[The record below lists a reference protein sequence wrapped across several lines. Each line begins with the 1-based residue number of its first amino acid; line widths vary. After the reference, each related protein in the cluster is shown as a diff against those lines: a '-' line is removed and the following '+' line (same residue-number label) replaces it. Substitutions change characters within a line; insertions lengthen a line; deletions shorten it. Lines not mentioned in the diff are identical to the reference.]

1 MLHQGIFPHHYLFA
15 SLVRHSKPSCLFS
28 IWHSESYFH
37 FGVQSHILS
46 FSTRIQHLFSIQH
59 LESSCHTFQF
69 RRSEPSS
76 LLSIGDQSHHRFS
89 VSTFKAIIAFQF
101 RRSESPSLLS
111 FGVQSHHRLSVLAFK
126 AIIAFRF
133 RCSGPSLLLSFGVQ
147 IHHRFSILA
156 FKAIITSQF
165 QHSKPPSFLN
175 FGVQNYHRFSLLAF
189 RVIIASQ
196 FWRSESLSL
205 LSFGVQSHHRFLVSA
220 FRAIIAS
227 QFGVQSHHHFS
238 VSAFMSHHRFSVL
251 AFKAIIASQFR
262 RSESSFTVLRSES
275 SSIFR
280 RSELHLQF
288 DVQSHRLFLV
298 RHSKLSSSLY
308 SRAFRAIVHIQAFR
322 DITSPQ
328 FGIQSRHLSSFWRSK
343 SFLLSLI
350 IQSRYPCTVWRS
362 ESLSLSQFGVQ
373 SYHSIMIGDSSP
385 HFRRLK
391 RHSQHLKPSFT
402 VWILEPS
409 FIPRVQS
416 HHIFNL
422 AFRAISQPI
431 IQSRHFPLVWRSE
444 PHYQH
449 LELSFSFSSVFKATL
464 LVFGIVIFFQFSIQG
479 RFYHS
484 EPFPLVL
491 DVQSH
496 VFSLAFQPPSSS
508 IWRSEP
514 CLCFGIQNHR
524 PTQYSVPP
532 FLFSFGVQSFRVY
545 SFKHLESSSFIIL
558 AFRVISPQPCHS
570 ESRLLTFI
578 FTGIA
583 HLTFMVLHSS
593 SIFSNLVTLCLS
605 LIHHALLN
613 FPFPCM

>member
-1 MLHQGIFPHHYLFA
+1 
-15 SLVRHSKPSCLFS
+15 
-28 IWHSESYFH
+28 
-37 FGVQSHILS
+37 
-46 FSTRIQHLFSIQH
+46 
-59 LESSCHTFQF
+59 
-69 RRSEPSS
+69 
-76 LLSIGDQSHHRFS
+76 
-89 VSTFKAIIAFQF
+89 
-101 RRSESPSLLS
+101 
-111 FGVQSHHRLSVLAFK
+111 
-126 AIIAFRF
+126 
-133 RCSGPSLLLSFGVQ
+133 
-147 IHHRFSILA
+147 
-156 FKAIITSQF
+156 
-165 QHSKPPSFLN
+165 
-175 FGVQNYHRFSLLAF
+175 
-189 RVIIASQ
+189 
-196 FWRSESLSL
+196 
-205 LSFGVQSHHRFLVSA
+205 
-220 FRAIIAS
+220 
-227 QFGVQSHHHFS
+227 
-238 VSAFMSHHRFSVL
+238 
-251 AFKAIIASQFR
+251 
-262 RSESSFTVLRSES
+262 
-275 SSIFR
+275 
-280 RSELHLQF
+280 
-288 DVQSHRLFLV
+288 
-298 RHSKLSSSLY
+298 
-308 SRAFRAIVHIQAFR
+308 
-322 DITSPQ
+322 
-328 FGIQSRHLSSFWRSK
+328 
-343 SFLLSLI
+343 
-350 IQSRYPCTVWRS
+350 
-362 ESLSLSQFGVQ
+362 
-373 SYHSIMIGDSSP
+373 MIGDSSP

-479 RFYHS
+479 RSYHS

-514 CLCFGIQNHR
+514 CLRFGIQNHR
-524 PTQYSVPP
+524 STQYSVPP
-532 FLFSFGVQSFRVY
+532 FLFSFGIQSFRVY

-613 FPFPCM
+613 FPFPYM